1 MSEVLLHTFE
11 RPKIEDALPKSFSSQ
26 RVNAESSGRHGGVAL
41 AVGVVLVDIKTPFF
55 QSG

>member
-11 RPKIEDALPKSFSSQ
+11 RPKIEDAPPKSFSSQ
-26 RVNAESSGRHGGVAL
+26 RVYAESSGRHGGVAL
-41 AVGVVLVDIKTPFF
+41 AVGVVLVDINATFF

>member
-1 MSEVLLHTFE
+1 MSEALLHIFE
-11 RPKIEDALPKSFSSQ
+11 RPKIENALPKSFSSQ
-26 RVNAESSGRHGGVAL
+26 RVNVESSGRHGAVAL